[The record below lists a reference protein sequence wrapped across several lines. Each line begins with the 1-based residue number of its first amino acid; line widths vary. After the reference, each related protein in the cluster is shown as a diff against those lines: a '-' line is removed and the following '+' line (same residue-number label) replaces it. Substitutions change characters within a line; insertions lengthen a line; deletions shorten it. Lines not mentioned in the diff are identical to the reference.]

1 MKKFTSL
8 CGCLLLTMCLGMTAL
23 TPPMS
28 AEAAECEKVIL
39 DADMVDLF
47 DDGVAMMMLAE
58 SPKMDLKGVTIVIG
72 NTWVETGTASAIRQL
87 EGIGRTDIPVY
98 MGVNK
103 TTRKGRFANMK
114 EEKRLFGR
122 GFDSHLGAA
131 GYAQPASWTAE
142 YRKNYLDE
150 PVMRPQKQAAADFII
165 DTVKKHP
172 GEVTIVAIGSAAN
185 LAAALDKAPEI
196 APLAKRVVYMAGAF
210 FCEGNVMPTSEFN
223 VWIDPETAKKVYRA
237 PWKEQIFLPL
247 DVCSKELMSNAD
259 FKDLESRI
267 KSDRF
272 KAMWENHY
280 ATPLFRN
287 DPNYN
292 NYIWDVLAAAVAI
305 DPTVILESE
314 TLPIDVDDRYG
325 FGYGQTMAFHG
336 FGPEGAQNAKIVYKV
351 DRAKIWRMVEDVFNK
366 L

>member
-1 MKKFTSL
+1 MKKFTKL
-8 CGCLLLTMCLGMTAL
+8 WGALLLSACVGIGAVAAPL
-23 TPPMS
+23 P
-28 AEAAECEKVIL
+28 AEAAVREKVIL

-47 DDGVAMMMLAE
+47 DDGIAMMMLAE
-58 SPKMDLKGVTIVIG
+58 SPKIDLKGVTIVIG

-87 EGIGRTDIPVY
+87 EGIKRTDIPVY

-103 TTRKGRFANMK
+103 PTRKDRFANMK
-114 EEKRLFGR
+114 EEKRRFGR

-131 GYAQPASWTAE
+131 GYAQPDSWQAE
-142 YRKNYLDE
+142 YRKHYMDE
-150 PVMRPQKQAAADFII
+150 PMMQPAKQHAADFII
-165 DTVKKHP
+165 DTIKKHP
-172 GEVTIVAIGSAAN
+172 GEVTVVAIGSAAN

-210 FCEGNVMPTSEFN
+210 FCEGNVMPTAEFN
-223 VWIDPETAKKVYRA
+223 VWLDPETAKKVYRA

-247 DVCSKELMSNAD
+247 DVCSKEMMDHND
-259 FKDLESRI
+259 FADLESRI

-272 KAMWENHY
+272 KAMWESHY
-280 ATPLFRN
+280 ATPMFRR
-287 DPNYN
+287 DPNFK

-305 DPTVILESE
+305 DPTVITESE
-314 TLPIDVDDRYG
+314 VLPIDVDDTYG

-336 FGPEGAQNAKIVYKV
+336 YGPEGAQNARIVYSV
-351 DRAKIWRMVEDVFNK
+351 DRAKIWKMVEDVFNK